1 MIGIRIRRN
10 NLEPDPNLHFDIDP
24 DSTLHFDADPDA
36 VINGIFVHIV
46 IAMVLLFKTFLAT
59 LIELNTVLL

>member
-1 MIGIRIRRN
+1 VIGIRIRRN

-36 VINGIFVHIV
+36 VITGIFVHIV
-46 IAMVLLFKTFLAT
+46 IAMVLLF
-59 LIELNTVLL
+59 